1 MPALPADSPSPLPTP
16 ILDAL
21 VCFSRATTCRDRD
34 DRPVLLRE
42 AHDDLVAAINAH
54 VEDRVREAIRLCN
67 ERYRTE
73 CRHDIMLDDEIV
85 ANVMGRPA

>member
-1 MPALPADSPSPLPTP
+1 MTTDHSTLPMP

-21 VCFSRATTCRDRD
+21 ACFSSAAACRDFE
-34 DRPVLLRE
+34 DRIVLLRQ